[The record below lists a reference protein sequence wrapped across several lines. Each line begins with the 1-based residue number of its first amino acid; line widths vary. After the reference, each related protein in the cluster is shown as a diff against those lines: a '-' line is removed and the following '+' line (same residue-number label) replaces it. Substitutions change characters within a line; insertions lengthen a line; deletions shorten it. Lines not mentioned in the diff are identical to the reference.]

1 MPKKKLIATPVEDYP
16 VGKPPAGY
24 KGGPGVYDGEE
35 DYPKRTPTPNG
46 PPEKVRDGSAPLPS
60 RKG

>member
-1 MPKKKLIATPVEDYP
+1 MPKKKLIATPVEGYP

-24 KGGPGVYDGEE
+24 RGGPGVYDGE
-35 DYPKRTPTPNG
+35 DGYPKRTKTKNG

-60 RKG
+60 KG